1 MTFTLRPY
9 QQEAVDATLAWFRRH
24 TEPAAI
30 VLPTGA
36 GKSLVIAELA
46 RLARGRVLVL
56 AHVKELV
63 AQNHAKYC
71 ALGLEADIF
80 AAGLQRKESHGKVVF
95 GSVQSVARN
104 LDQFRSEFS
113 LLIVDECHRIS
124 DDDDSQ
130 YQQIIGHLRQVNP
143 QIRLL
148 GLTATPFRLGKGW
161 IYQFHY
167 HGMVRGDEKALFRDC
182 IYELPLRYMIKH
194 GYLTPPERLDMPVVQ
209 YDFSRL
215 QAQSNGLFSEA
226 DLNHELKKQQRITPH
241 IVSQIVEF
249 AENRKGVMIFAAT
262 VEHAREVTG
271 LLPVGQAALIT
282 GETPGP
288 ERDRIIEAFK
298 AQAYRYL
305 VNVAV
310 LTTGFD
316 APHVDLIAIL
326 RPTESVS
333 LYQQIV
339 GRGLRLAPGKTD
351 CLILDYAGNPHD
363 LYAPEVGTPKG
374 KSDNVPVQVFCP
386 ACGFAN
392 TFWGKTTADG
402 TLIEHFGRRC
412 QGWFEDDDGHRE
424 QCDFRFRFKNC
435 PQCNAENDIAAR
447 RCREC
452 DTILVDPDD
461 MLKAA
466 LKLKDALVLRCSGM
480 ALQHGGDEKGP
491 WLKITYYDEDG
502 ADVSERFRLQTPAQ
516 RTAFEQLFIRPH
528 TRTPGVPLRWITPAD
543 IVTQQALLRHP
554 DFVVA
559 RMKGQYWQV
568 REKCSIIRGVFVA
581 PTSCVN
587 YRKAEVLIARVSF
600 GGYNAAR
607 FCIRKADNPPVAGSP
622 VAGFI
627 YRETSMFTINAEVR
641 KEQGKGASRRLRA
654 ANKFPAIIYGGAA
667 APVAIELDH
676 DKVWNMQDKAEF
688 YSEVLTVVV
697 DGKEE
702 KVKVQAVQ
710 RHAFKPK
717 LTHIDFVRA

>member
-1 MTFTLRPY
+1 MIFTLRPY
-9 QQEAVDATLAWFRRH
+9 QQEAVDATLNHFRRH
-24 TEPAAI
+24 KTPAVI

-63 AQNHAKYC
+63 AQNHAKYQ

-80 AAGLQRKESHGKVVF
+80 AAGLKRKESHGKVVF

-104 LDQFRSEFS
+104 LDAFQGEFS
-113 LLIVDECHRIS
+113 LLIVDECHRIG
-124 DDDDSQ
+124 DDEESQ
-130 YQQIIGHLRQVNP
+130 YQQILTHLTKVNP
-143 QIRLL
+143 HLRLL

-226 DLNHELKKQQRITPH
+226 DLNRELKKQQRITPH
-241 IVSQIVEF
+241 IISQIMEF
-249 AENRKGVMIFAAT
+249 AATRKGVMIFAAT
-262 VEHAREVTG
+262 VEHAKEIVG
-271 LLPVGQAALIT
+271 LLPAEDAALIT
-282 GETPGP
+282 GDTPGS
-288 ERDRIIEAFK
+288 ERDVLIDDFK
-298 AQAYRYL
+298 AQRFRYL

-466 LKLKDALVLRCSGM
+466 LRLKDALVLRCSGM
-480 ALQHGGDEKGP
+480 SLQHGHDEKGE

-502 ADVSERFRLQTPAQ
+502 ADVSERFRLQNARPAN
-516 RTAFEQLFIRPH
+516 
-528 TRTPGVPLRWITPAD
+528 
-543 IVTQQALLRHP
+543 
-554 DFVVA
+554 
-559 RMKGQYWQV
+559 
-568 REKCSIIRGVFVA
+568 C
-581 PTSCVN
+581 
-587 YRKAEVLIARVSF
+587 
-600 GGYNAAR
+600 
-607 FCIRKADNPPVAGSP
+607 
-622 VAGFI
+622 
-627 YRETSMFTINAEVR
+627 
-641 KEQGKGASRRLRA
+641 LRA
-654 ANKFPAIIYGGAA
+654 AFYPPAYAHTGHPAA
-667 APVAIELDH
+667 LDH
-676 DKVWNMQDKAEF
+676 RRRCPRPASLIATPGFCRRPHERP
-688 YSEVLTVVV
+688 VL
-697 DGKEE
+697 
-702 KVKVQAVQ
+702 AS
-710 RHAFKPK
+710 A
-717 LTHIDFVRA
+717 